1 MTVCPT
7 IGIDP
12 VAFRYQNVYGPGQSL
27 SNPYTGILSIFSN
40 LAMSG
45 KTINVFEDGKE
56 SRDFVFID
64 DVIDA
69 TVLGIERDGAKRN
82 VFNVGYGSAVDVL
95 TVAKTIARHINP
107 NVNISISGDF
117 RLGDIRHNF
126 ACLRKV
132 KEVLGFS
139 PKYNFERGVALF
151 CQWASTQGAKNSD
164 FERSLG
170 EMASRGLLRPAATR

>member
-1 MTVCPT
+1 
-7 IGIDP
+7 
-12 VAFRYQNVYGPGQSL
+12 L

-56 SRDFVFID
+56 SRDFVFIN

-95 TVAKTIARHINP
+95 TVAKTIASHINP

-126 ACLRKV
+126 ACLKKI
-132 KEVLGFS
+132 KEALGFS
-139 PKYNFERGVALF
+139 PKFSFERGVALF
-151 CQWASTQGAKNSD
+151 CQWASTQGARNSG
-164 FERSLG
+164 FERSLD
-170 EMASRGLLRPAATR
+170 EMASRGLLRPAANR